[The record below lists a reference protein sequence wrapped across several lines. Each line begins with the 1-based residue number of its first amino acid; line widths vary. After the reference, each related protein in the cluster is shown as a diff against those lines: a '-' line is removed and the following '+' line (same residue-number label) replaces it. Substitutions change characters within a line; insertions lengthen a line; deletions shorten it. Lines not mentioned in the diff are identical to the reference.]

1 MSCQRIMALPN
12 LRNIFASFRSPLEE
26 RQMSR
31 SAFYKFL
38 GFILVSTSMSLVALS
53 HHKRTTRDLGGSPRA
68 PGEGCEARIGSRQYN
83 GTISLQDGMTRRT
96 SHGVAIGSG
105 ALVANACHSQ
115 SKMRYGKVSQAG
127 AYAFGRTA
135 AE

>member
-1 MSCQRIMALPN
+1 MALPN

-53 HHKRTTRDLGGSPRA
+53 HHKRLIASCGGGVR
-68 PGEGCEARIGSRQYN
+68 EA
-83 GTISLQDGMTRRT
+83 
-96 SHGVAIGSG
+96 
-105 ALVANACHSQ
+105 
-115 SKMRYGKVSQAG
+115 
-127 AYAFGRTA
+127 
-135 AE
+135 